1 MDMWRQGRALL
12 LSSLQTRIIFALLA
26 CALFTLIPHAYANQ
40 DSNSASAAH
49 TKIRLPN
56 VHPGRDAVY
65 AHAKQLLTEAL
76 LVTQADYGTFE
87 FVVSSQES
95 PQRRQLRSLEHD
107 LLDITWSVTSSDR
120 EAYFLP
126 IRIPIMA
133 GLFGKRV
140 LLINAEDTRFS
151 KDMDITDLKEFR
163 AVLGYDWPDTTIFR
177 KAGIPVLETTYRAS
191 FKMVSEGFADMFPR
205 SVMEVLE
212 EMEHKDLSKGLVVE
226 DNIVISYP
234 SPIFFFVGSNNQQLA
249 TRITEGL
256 LQLLKNHRFQQLL
269 KEHKGFQQSLALV
282 KGRTV
287 ISIDNPLLSKESQ
300 KAIENFLPLFAP
312 AELLLNG
319 STTDGTVV
327 DGTVVDGTAADSA
340 IVEDSV
346 LDNSTAE
353 SSVEDSSTLESSV
366 IEDRS

>member
-1 MDMWRQGRALL
+1 MDMWRPGRALL
-12 LSSLQTRIIFALLA
+12 LSSLQTRIVFALLT
-26 CALFTLIPHAYANQ
+26 CALFTFMPHAYANQ
-40 DSNSASAAH
+40 DSESVSTAH

-95 PQRRQLRSLEHD
+95 PQRRQLRNLEHD

-140 LLINAEDTRFS
+140 LLINSEDKRFS
-151 KDMDITDLKEFR
+151 KDVDLTSLRKFR

-191 FKMVSEGFADMFPR
+191 FKMVSERFADMFPR
-205 SVMEVLE
+205 SVMEVVE
-212 EMEHKDLSKGLVVE
+212 EINNKDLSKGLVVE
-226 DNIVISYP
+226 DSIVISYP

-269 KEHKGFQQSLALV
+269 QEHKGYQQSLLLL

-287 ISIDNPLLSKESQ
+287 INIDNPLLSIESK
-300 KAIENFLPLFAP
+300 KAIENFLPLFTP
-312 AELLLNG
+312 AEIMFDSFSPDNDI
-319 STTDGTVV
+319 SDDG
-327 DGTVVDGTAADSA
+327 
-340 IVEDSV
+340 IVEN
-346 LDNSTAE
+346 NSRAKN
-353 SSVEDSSTLESSV
+353 LL
-366 IEDRS
+366 

>member
-76 LVTQADYGTFE
+76 LITQADYGTFE

-95 PQRRQLRSLEHD
+95 PQRRQLRNLEHD
-107 LLDITWSVTSSDR
+107 LLDVTWSVTSSDR

-140 LLINAEDTRFS
+140 LLINAEDKRFS
-151 KDMDITDLKEFR
+151 KDMDLASLRKFR
-163 AVLGYDWPDTTIFR
+163 AVLGYDWPDTAIFR
-177 KAGIPVLETTYRAS
+177 QAGIPVVETTYRAS

-256 LQLLKNHRFQQLL
+256 LQLLKNDRFQQLL
-269 KEHKGFQQSLALV
+269 KEHKGYKQSLSLL
-282 KGRTV
+282 KGRTI
-287 ISIDNPLLSKESQ
+287 ISIDNPLLSIESK
-300 KAIENFLPLFAP
+300 KAIENFLPLFTP
-312 AELLLNG
+312 AEILFDNFAPD
-319 STTDGTVV
+319 SNISEDTIIEHNS
-327 DGTVVDGTAADSA
+327 AAK
-340 IVEDSV
+340 
-346 LDNSTAE
+346 
-353 SSVEDSSTLESSV
+353 SSS
-366 IEDRS
+366 

>member
-1 MDMWRQGRALL
+1 MDMCQPGKALL
-12 LSSLQTRIIFALLA
+12 FSSLQARMVCVLFAVSFFIF
-26 CALFTLIPHAYANQ
+26 TPNAYANQ
-40 DSNSASAAH
+40 TNDTASAAH
-49 TKIRLPN
+49 TIIRLPN

-65 AHAKQLLTEAL
+65 AHAKRLLTEAL
-76 LVTQADYGTFE
+76 LITQADYGTFE
-87 FVVSSQES
+87 FIVSTQES

-140 LLINAEDTRFS
+140 LLVNAEDTRFS

-163 AVLGYDWPDTTIFR
+163 AVLGYDWPDTVIFR
-177 KAGIPVLETTYRAS
+177 KAGIRVIETTYRAS

-212 EMEHKDLSKGLVVE
+212 EMEHKDFSKGLVVE

-269 KEHKGFQQSLALV
+269 KEHKGYQQSLALV

-300 KAIENFLPLFAP
+300 KAIENFLPLLAP
-312 AELLLNG
+312 AELLFD
-319 STTDGTVV
+319 SSASDG
-327 DGTVVDGTAADSA
+327 A
-340 IVEDSV
+340 IMDASDAEDAVE
-346 LDNSTAE
+346 STAIK
-353 SSVEDSSTLESSV
+353 SSN
-366 IEDRS
+366 

>member
-1 MDMWRQGRALL
+1 MDMWRPGRALL
-12 LSSLQTRIIFALLA
+12 FSSLQTRIVFALFA
-26 CALFTLIPHAYANQ
+26 YALFTFVPHAYANQ
-40 DSNSASAAH
+40 ANGGASATH

-76 LVTQADYGTFE
+76 LITQADYGTFE
-87 FVVSSQES
+87 LIISSQES

-120 EAYFLP
+120 EAHFLP

-151 KDMDITDLKEFR
+151 KNMNITDLKAFR

-177 KAGIPVLETTYRAS
+177 QAGIPVLETTYRAS

-212 EMEHKDLSKGLVVE
+212 EMEHEDLSKGLVVE

-256 LQLLKNHRFQQLL
+256 LQLLRNHRFQQLL
-269 KEHKGFQQSLALV
+269 EEHKGYQQSLALI

-287 ISIDNPLLSKESQ
+287 ITIDNPLLSKESK

-312 AELLLNG
+312 TELSLSELK
-319 STTDGTVV
+319 TEHTIID
-327 DGTVVDGTAADSA
+327 DAAA
-340 IVEDSV
+340 
-346 LDNSTAE
+346 NSPGVE
-353 SSVEDSSTLESSV
+353 SSAEDSSALESSV

>member
-1 MDMWRQGRALL
+1 LL
-12 LSSLQTRIIFALLA
+12 FSSLQTRIAFALLA
-26 CALFTLIPHAYANQ
+26 CALFTFVPHAYANQ
-40 DSNSASAAH
+40 DSDSASAAH

-56 VHPGRDAVY
+56 VHPGRDAIY

-151 KDMDITDLKEFR
+151 KDMDIADLKAFR

-191 FKMVSEGFADMFPR
+191 FKMVAEGFADMFPR

-212 EMEHKDLSKGLVVE
+212 EMEHEDLSKGLVVE
-226 DNIVISYP
+226 DNIVFSYP

-269 KEHKGFQQSLALV
+269 KQHKGYQQSLALM

-287 ISIDNPLLSKESQ
+287 ISIDNPLLSKESK

-312 AELLLNG
+312 AELLLNS
-319 STTDGTVV
+319 STTDSTVI
-327 DGTVVDGTAADSA
+327 DGTAADSA
-340 IVEDSV
+340 VVE
-346 LDNSTAE
+346 N
-353 SSVEDSSTLESSV
+353 SVEDSSALESSALESSALESSV